1 MNFNFGNKSATTNGQ
16 VKKPTITR
24 TTVHV
29 PVAKTASVAP
39 VGPSSKVAS
48 ARPIGTDRFKLT
60 GRTGAKI
67 SIAKVP
73 AISRQASLALSR
85 GVKRK
90 SATPDPINQFSDEEN
105 SSSEDEVNDSGT
117 SHKKIKSSVGQDNH
131 ESGLKRRLLS
141 ERAFTDGAKPVEF
154 IHSADAIC
162 GESVSGKYYNPWDA
176 QECATIE
183 LQYPSKTIRERFR
196 LKLAKDESDYKPMAD
211 IVEVIKVVSMYYFPD
226 ELSKI
231 YLDEESG
238 FERRLRRAYG
248 AKDIPQ
254 YISVVQ
260 EYNRTL
266 QSLLE
271 EGTIE
276 REIGRHHHLDLR
288 WIETILNQI
297 NSRTV
302 SSRAEILNRYKS
314 GSDNVY
320 GELLPPLIT
329 NVFKKTR
336 LSKDQVFID
345 LGSGIGNVV
354 LQAAL
359 EVGCESCGI
368 EMMKNPCEFARLQ
381 AAEFAAR
388 TQLWGLDVGSVHLL
402 EGDMTLHPEVPKILQ
417 RADVVL
423 VNNQAFTPALNEKL
437 INMFLDLKEGAQVVS
452 LKPFVPEG
460 HKMALRNIDNVVNQF
475 RQEKLQYWSSSVSW
489 SHNGNGS
496 WYVATKDLRPLN
508 EFRRLH
514 NLGNY

>member
-1 MNFNFGNKSATTNGQ
+1 MNFNFGSKSATTNGQ
-16 VKKPTITR
+16 VKKPVITR
-24 TTVHV
+24 KTVHV
-29 PVAKTASVAP
+29 PVAKTSVPTA
-39 VGPSSKVAS
+39 GPSANVAS
-48 ARPIGTDRFKLT
+48 ARPTRTDRFKLT
-60 GRTGAKI
+60 GRSGAKVSI
-67 SIAKVP
+67 SKSQAK
-73 AISRQASLALSR
+73 SRHATLAVSR
-85 GVKRK
+85 GLKRK
-90 SATPDPINQFSDEEN
+90 SATPDPINQFSDDGN
-105 SSSEDEVNDSGT
+105 SSSEDEVSDDGM
-117 SHKKIKSSVGQDNH
+117 SHKKFKSSMSQDKS

-141 ERAFTDGAKPVEF
+141 ERAFKDGTRHLKFV
-154 IHSADAIC
+154 HSADAIS
-162 GESVSGKYYNPWDA
+162 GESVSGKYYNPWDVK
-176 QECATIE
+176 ECATIE
-183 LQYPSKTIRERFR
+183 LQYPSKSVRERFQ

-226 ELSKI
+226 ELQKK
-231 YLDEESG
+231 YLDEETG
-238 FERRLRRAYG
+238 FERRLRRSYG

-254 YISVVQ
+254 FINVVQ
-260 EYNRTL
+260 EYNHTL

-276 REIGRHHHLDLR
+276 REISRHRRLDLV
-288 WIETILNQI
+288 WIEAILNQI

-320 GELLPPLIT
+320 GELLPPLIS
-329 NVFKKTR
+329 NVFKKTK
-336 LSKDQVFID
+336 LSQDQIFID

-359 EVGCESCGI
+359 EVGCESWGI
-368 EMMKNPCEFARLQ
+368 EMMKNPCDFARLQ
-381 AAEFAAR
+381 AAEFEAR
-388 TQLWGLDVGSVHLL
+388 TQLWGLDVGSVNLL

-460 HKMALRNIDNVVNQF
+460 HKMALRNVDNVVNQF